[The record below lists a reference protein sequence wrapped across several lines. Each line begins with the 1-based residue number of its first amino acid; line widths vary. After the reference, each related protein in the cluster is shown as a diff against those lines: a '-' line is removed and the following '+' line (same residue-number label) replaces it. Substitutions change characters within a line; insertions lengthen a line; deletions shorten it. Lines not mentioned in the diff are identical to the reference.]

1 MLWLSIKDSLCH
13 LLRVDRSVG
22 VIESP
27 DHIMCKPGARYNC
40 AQAWEGRKSVTT
52 EINQRLSTSSKP
64 ERLLF
69 LLQAPGSLLL
79 TPAQL
84 AFSDSVLIW
93 ASYVRLTAK
102 TRGSIQS
109 NDLWRAAAA
118 EWDESLFGLWD
129 SEPLLN
135 FAVRYDLGG
144 VGRLLHSLMPYYITG
159 LHWLL

>member
-1 MLWLSIKDSLCH
+1 MLWLSIKDFLCH

-27 DHIMCKPGARYNC
+27 DHVMCKPRARYDC
-40 AQAWEGRKSVTT
+40 AQAWDGRKSATT

-69 LLQAPGSLLL
+69 LLKALSSLLL
-79 TPAQL
+79 TLAQL

-93 ASYVRLTAK
+93 ASHVRITAK
-102 TRGSIQS
+102 SSGSIQS
-109 NDLWRAAAA
+109 NDLWRAGAA
-118 EWDESLFGLWD
+118 EWDESLFGLWG
-129 SEPLLN
+129 SEPHLN
-135 FAVRYDLGG
+135 IAVRYDLDG
-144 VGRLLHSLMPYYITG
+144 VGGFLHPLMPYYITG